1 VSARPT
7 SFLVRRLS
15 QRALLVLALGAAGV
29 LPAAAA
35 PSGVGVAAFE
45 KLAPEGQSVPEVAGR
60 LAQRLATRGIERVVG
75 PEQLGVQATP
85 EASPEQVVAWSQGA
99 EVEALVVGRTTRL
112 GRRLSVDCR
121 VLDGVRGQLIGPP
134 LVMEIRTPEEMGKA
148 IDGLADRVLERLTA
162 GLSPGGE
169 SPPAAPAPGAVSS
182 PAPVLDGKT
191 PISIRS
197 DQLEAVEHEE
207 GRHLV
212 FTGNVVARQGPM
224 DVHSD
229 RLEVFYP
236 EGGSSPDRLEAQG
249 HVVLSQ
255 EGQTAHCQ
263 KAMFFRADS
272 RVVCQGEPAELEN
285 RCDRVRGQ
293 EITFFLDTDVLH
305 VAGDADVHI
314 RESAGCS
321 TEGQSG

>member
-1 VSARPT
+1 
-7 SFLVRRLS
+7 
-15 QRALLVLALGAAGV
+15 
-29 LPAAAA
+29 
-35 PSGVGVAAFE
+35 VAAFE
-45 KLAPEGQSVPEVAGR
+45 KLAPEGQTVPEVAGR

-75 PEQLGVQATP
+75 PEQLGVRAAP
-85 EASPEQVVAWSQGA
+85 EASPEQVVAWSREA
-99 EVEALVVGRTTRL
+99 EVAALVVGRTTRL

-121 VLDGVRGQLIGPP
+121 VLDGTRGEMIGPP
-134 LVMEIRTPEEMGKA
+134 LVIEIRAPEEMGKA
-148 IDGLADRVLERLTA
+148 IDGLADRVLERLSA
-162 GLSPGGE
+162 GRSPAGG
-169 SPPAAPAPGAVSS
+169 SPPAAPAPGAVSAA
-182 PAPVLDGKT
+182 APLLDGKT

-212 FTGNVVARQGPM
+212 FTGNVVARQGAM
-224 DVHSD
+224 DVQSD

-236 EGGSSPDRLEAQG
+236 ESGSSPDRLEARG

-255 EGQTAHCQ
+255 EGRTAHCQ
-263 KAMFFRADS
+263 KALFFRADR
-272 RVVCQGEPAELEN
+272 RVVCQGAPAELEN

-314 RESAGCS
+314 RESAGCGS
-321 TEGQSG
+321 EGKSG